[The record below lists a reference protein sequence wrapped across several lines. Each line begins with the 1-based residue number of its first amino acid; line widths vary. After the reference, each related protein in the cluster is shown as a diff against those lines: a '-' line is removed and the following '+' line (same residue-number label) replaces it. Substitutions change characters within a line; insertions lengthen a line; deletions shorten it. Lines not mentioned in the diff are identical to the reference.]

1 MSSDAV
7 KEMSHI
13 FKTKSFVKTYSLA
26 EKISGPFTEALVDQT
41 GIASYSNPPIIL
53 DNASGTGIVCSI
65 LNTKTSEQV
74 RQGWELTAGD
84 FSEAMVEY
92 AAQRAKE
99 EGWINASAKVVDAQ
113 DTKLPSG
120 HYTHVFATFA
130 FQAIPNHNAA
140 LKESFRILKPGGM
153 IALATWKHVPWI
165 TLVKHAITTISPDLY
180 YPDSDDF
187 IKTMGQGWE
196 VEASIGSLLRDEG
209 FMDIHVRSITRSI
222 SLSIAD
228 LVEISLAILPAL
240 LAKYWTQQQRD
251 VYAEQVS
258 GALQQYLEREY
269 GVDALVP
276 LEPVAL
282 IATARKP
289 E

>member
-1 MSSDAV
+1 MNSDTA
-7 KEMSHI
+7 KEMSHM
-13 FKTKSFVKTYSLA
+13 FKTKGFTKTYKLA
-26 EKISGPFTEALVDQT
+26 ERLTGPFAEVLVDQT
-41 GIASYSNPPIIL
+41 GITSYSSPPIIL

-84 FSEAMVEY
+84 FSEVMVEY

-99 EGWINASAKVVDAQ
+99 EGWINAEAKVVDAQ

-130 FQAIPNHNAA
+130 FQTIPNHNAA
-140 LKESFRILKPGGM
+140 LKETFRILKPGGM
-153 IALATWKHVPWI
+153 IASATWEHVPWI
-165 TLVKHAITTISPDLY
+165 TIVKHAITTISPDLY
-180 YPDSDDF
+180 YPDSDEF
-187 IKTMGQGWE
+187 IKTVSQGWE
-196 VEASIGSLLRDEG
+196 AEASIESLLKDEG
-209 FMDIHVRSITRSI
+209 FTDIHVRSITRSI

-228 LVEISLAILPAL
+228 LVELSLAILPAL
-240 LAKYWTQQQRD
+240 LARYWTQEQRD

-258 GALQQYLEREY
+258 GALQQYLEQEY

-276 LEPVAL
+276 LEPIGI